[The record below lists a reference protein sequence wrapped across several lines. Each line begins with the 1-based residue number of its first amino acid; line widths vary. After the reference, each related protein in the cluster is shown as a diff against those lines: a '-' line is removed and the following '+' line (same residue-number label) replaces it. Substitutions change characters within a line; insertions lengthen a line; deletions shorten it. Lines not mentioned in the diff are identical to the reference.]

1 MGFRTHAQNA
11 REVSG
16 KTLLLASQSPR
27 RLQLLR
33 QLGLDPI
40 CLPIDIDETALPE
53 ETAKQLVLRLA
64 RLKAQAGQAH
74 PDFSTLFGSVNLP
87 VVLAA
92 DTVVELDGEILTKPV
107 DESQGVWMLQRL
119 SDREHHVISGVCVAE
134 SSGEPDAVM
143 VSTAVKFSTI
153 TPEIARRYWHSGEP
167 QGKAG
172 GYAIQGIGAQF
183 VESIVGSY
191 SNVVGLPLFE
201 TSRLLES
208 AKITSI

>member
-1 MGFRTHAQNA
+1 M
-11 REVSG
+11 
-16 KTLLLASQSPR
+16 LASQSPR

-53 ETAKQLVLRLA
+53 ETAKQLVHRLA

-74 PDFSTLFGSVNLP
+74 PDFSTLSDSVNLP

-92 DTVVELDGEILTKPV
+92 DTVVELDGEILAKPV
-107 DESQGVWMLQRL
+107 DESHGVWMLQRL
-119 SDREHHVISGVCVAE
+119 SDREHHVISGVCVAKP
-134 SSGEPDAVM
+134 SGEPNAIM
-143 VSTAVKFSTI
+143 VSTTVKFSTI

-208 AKITSI
+208 AGIISI

>member
-1 MGFRTHAQNA
+1 MVINTCTDQAGT
-11 REVSG
+11 VSG
-16 KTLLLASQSPR
+16 RTLVLASQSPR

-40 CLPIDIDETALPE
+40 CVPIDINETALPD
-53 ETAKQLVLRLA
+53 ETAKQLVVRLA
-64 RLKAQAGQAH
+64 RFKAQAGQAY
-74 PDFSTLFGSVNLP
+74 PDFSTQFDSANP
-87 VVLAA
+87 PIVLAA

-119 SDREHHVISGVCVAE
+119 SGREHRVLSGVCAAQSV
-134 SSGEPDAVM
+134 GEPETLV
-143 VSTAVKFSTI
+143 VCTTVKFSTI

-201 TSRLLES
+201 TSRLLEN
-208 AKITSI
+208 AGITSI